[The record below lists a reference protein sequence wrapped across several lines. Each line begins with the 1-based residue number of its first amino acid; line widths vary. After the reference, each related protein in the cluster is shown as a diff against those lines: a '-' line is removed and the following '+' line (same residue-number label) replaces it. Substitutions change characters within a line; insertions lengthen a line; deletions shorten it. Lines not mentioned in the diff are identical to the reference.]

1 MIPIWELVSFSR
13 NLSDVA
19 VLSLNYLVPGTGT
32 MVVHTGKC
40 TNNPLLASSCGA
52 IHKKSFP

>member
-32 MVVHTGKC
+32 MVLLVKI
-40 TNNPLLASSCGA
+40 NPGCIFL
-52 IHKKSFP
+52 

>member
-32 MVVHTGKC
+32 MVPGSTQR
-40 TNNPLLASSCGA
+40 
-52 IHKKSFP
+52 